1 MKTASVNELKQE
13 LNSLPP
19 ASLVNICLRLVKF
32 KKENKELVNYILF
45 ESVNKPAFIQLV
57 KQEITDSYLEMNRSN
72 VYFAKKTIRKILRFT
87 TKYIRYADCKE
98 TEIVLLT
105 HFCTGLIATGI
116 DWPKSMAL
124 RNLYLTQYK
133 KIEKAINSL
142 HDDLQYDYRKKLK
155 ELLPSL

>member
-19 ASLVNICLRLVKF
+19 ASVVNICLRLVKF

-87 TKYIRYADCKE
+87 TKYSAMQ
-98 TEIVLLT
+98 
-105 HFCTGLIATGI
+105 IAKT
-116 DWPKSMAL
+116 
-124 RNLYLTQYK
+124 R
-133 KIEKAINSL
+133 
-142 HDDLQYDYRKKLK
+142 R
-155 ELLPSL
+155 